1 MGKTQPLKELEQIEA
16 LKEYFFDRG
25 EVRNY
30 TLIVLGLN
38 TSLRISDMLMLRWHD
53 VYNFHTGTYKQHIYV
68 CEKKTRKRNTIALN
82 PAITAALETLR
93 KAEKNVLP
101 ETFLFSSRKGNNRP
115 ITRNYAF
122 TLIKNASHALGFE
135 DNIACHSLRKTF
147 GYQAWKQGIQP
158 ALLMS
163 IYNHSS
169 YEVTKRY
176 LGITQDERDEVFF
189 KVML

>member
-16 LKEYFFDRG
+16 LKEYFYDRG

-53 VYNFHTGTYKQHIYV
+53 VYNFNTGTYKQHIYV
-68 CEKKTRKRNTIALN
+68 CEKKTQKRNTIALN
-82 PAITAALETLR
+82 PAITTALETLR
-93 KAEKNVLP
+93 KAERNVLP

-122 TLIKNASHALGFE
+122 TLIKNASRALGFE